1 MNSEAE
7 YAVLISKG
15 KVLIQACRGETPRLP
30 RPDEVSLQT
39 GPSMDGRFRFGHPI
53 DAEAIAVDEGSVGE
67 TMPTQ
72 EWTELRASASIIPA
86 EHYATA
92 AKASELLFWDST
104 TRRCSVCGAEMVRHT
119 EISKRCTGCG
129 REIWPTLS
137 PAVIV
142 LVRRGKEALLVHAKT
157 FSKPFYG
164 LVAGFVETGESL
176 EECVRREV
184 KEETSLEIDN
194 IRYFG
199 SQSWPFPSQLMI
211 GFTADY
217 ASGEVRFSDGELTSG
232 GFFSRDSL
240 PQIPRPPSI
249 AREMIDAWLEGRI
262 DSQTRPANNPQE

>member
-86 EHYATA
+86 EHYAAA

-104 TRRCSVCGAEMVRHT
+104 TRRCSVCGAE
-119 EISKRCTGCG
+119 
-129 REIWPTLS
+129 W
-137 PAVIV
+137 
-142 LVRRGKEALLVHAKT
+142 
-157 FSKPFYG
+157 
-164 LVAGFVETGESL
+164 
-176 EECVRREV
+176 
-184 KEETSLEIDN
+184 
-194 IRYFG
+194 
-199 SQSWPFPSQLMI
+199 
-211 GFTADY
+211 Y
-217 ASGEVRFSDGELTSG
+217 A
-232 GFFSRDSL
+232 
-240 PQIPRPPSI
+240 
-249 AREMIDAWLEGRI
+249 
-262 DSQTRPANNPQE
+262 TRK